1 MKPMFEN
8 NDEALVEESVRL
20 YKEQVHRG
28 TNGDLEDI
36 LYKVIDYLKTQV
48 QEKHIEDRKE
58 YKDLVAKTMK
68 AMDNWRAE
76 YNNPNIDTSWS
87 NTVGLI
93 ELMHD
98 TILHL
103 KSKLENKVH
112 N

>member
-1 MKPMFEN
+1 MMKPIHN
-8 NDEALVEESVRL
+8 C
-20 YKEQVHRG
+20 KERMIRDPYV
-28 TNGDLEDI
+28 
-36 LYKVIDYLKTQV
+36 
-48 QEKHIEDRKE
+48 
-58 YKDLVAKTMK
+58 DLVAKTME
-68 AMDNWRAE
+68 AMDNWRAD
-76 YNNPNIDTSWS
+76 YNNSNIETSWS